1 MEKLLEMMEELAEAG
16 IPSAY
21 DHFAEGESPEPPFIT
36 YVIPG
41 ADNFSADGRAYFK
54 VDEVHVELYTDA
66 KDPDLENRVED
77 VLDSHDVY
85 YSKSEV
91 WIESEKLYEVM
102 YTFQM
107 KRDAA
112 APAAPM
118 ETDPLDATEEDTE
131 SGTVNGTEAD
141 TVNGA
146 DGTDGADGT
155 NDTINGTVNGAAE
168 TEDTDEPDTGTTV
181 EDRTEEPDGG
191 TANEE

>member
-1 MEKLLEMMEELAEAG
+1 MEKLLEIMEELAEAG

-21 DHFAEGESPEPPFIT
+21 DHFAEGESPAPPFIT
-36 YVIPG
+36 YLIPG
-41 ADNFSADGRAYFK
+41 ADNFAADGKAYFK

-66 KDPDLENRVED
+66 KDPDLEDQVED
-77 VLDSHDVY
+77 VLDRHEVY

-107 KRDAA
+107 KRHD
-112 APAAPM
+112 APAPATPVDTDSPTIHVEDS
-118 ETDPLDATEEDTE
+118 ETGTENGIET
-131 SGTVNGTEAD
+131 GTVND
-141 TVNGA
+141 T
-146 DGTDGADGT
+146 
-155 NDTINGTVNGAAE
+155 AE
-168 TEDTDEPDTGTTV
+168 TEDLDEPEAGSTV